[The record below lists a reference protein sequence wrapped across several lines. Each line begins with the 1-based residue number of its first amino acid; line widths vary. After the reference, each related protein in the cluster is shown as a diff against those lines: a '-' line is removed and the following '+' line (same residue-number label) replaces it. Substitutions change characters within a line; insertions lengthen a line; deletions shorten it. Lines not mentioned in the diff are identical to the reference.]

1 MFAEWFINYSRSD
14 GNNKASQFE
23 AVFAMLTDRQQFII
37 LDAIN
42 EPFRNLVLTSAQ
54 AFTGTSPLILTI
66 VQLQASIAILPPV
79 RVTMLGEIAVDLQ
92 AADLAIREEAISGK
106 RRLIQ
111 ADVLKWSDNPAMSQQ
126 LTIAQLKSDLA
137 MKIRTILGLDSI
149 AVLMQRYGLNTST
162 TTALYRS

>member
-1 MFAEWFINYSRSD
+1 MSHSLKRFPP
-14 GNNKASQFE
+14 
-23 AVFAMLTDRQQFII
+23 MLTDRQQFII

-42 EPFRNLVLTSAQ
+42 EPFRDVMLTSAH

-66 VQLQASIAILPPV
+66 VQLQSSIAILPLA
-79 RVTMLGEIAVDLQ
+79 RLDMLAEIATDLQ
-92 AADLAIREEAISGK
+92 SADTVMRQEAISGK

-137 MKIRTILGLDSI
+137 IKIRTILGLESV
-149 AVLMQRYGLNTST
+149 ALLMAKYGISNSTS
-162 TTALYRS
+162 TALYRS

>member
-1 MFAEWFINYSRSD
+1 
-14 GNNKASQFE
+14 
-23 AVFAMLTDRQQFII
+23 MLTDRQQFII

-42 EPFRNLVLTSAQ
+42 EPFRDVMLTSAH
-54 AFTGTSPLILTI
+54 AFTGTGQLILTI
-66 VQLQASIAILPPV
+66 VQLQASIAILPLA
-79 RVTMLGEIAVDLQ
+79 RLDMLAEIATDLQ
-92 AADLAIREEAISGK
+92 SADTVMRQEAISGK

-137 MKIRTILGLDSI
+137 IKIRTILGLESV
-149 AVLMQRYGLNTST
+149 ALLMAKYGISHST

>member
-1 MFAEWFINYSRSD
+1 MSHSLKRFPP
-14 GNNKASQFE
+14 
-23 AVFAMLTDRQQFII
+23 MLTDRQQFII

-42 EPFRNLVLTSAQ
+42 EPFRDVMLTSAH

-66 VQLQASIAILPPV
+66 VQLQSSIAILPPA
-79 RVTMLGEIAVDLQ
+79 RLDMLAEIATDLQ
-92 AADLAIREEAISGK
+92 SADTVMRQESISGK

-137 MKIRTILGLDSI
+137 IKIRTILGLESV
-149 AVLMQRYGLNTST
+149 ALLMAKYGISHST

>member
-1 MFAEWFINYSRSD
+1 
-14 GNNKASQFE
+14 
-23 AVFAMLTDRQQFII
+23 MLTDRQQFII

-42 EPFRNLVLTSAQ
+42 EPFRDVLLTSAH

-66 VQLQASIAILPPV
+66 VQLQSSIAILPPA
-79 RVTMLGEIAVDLQ
+79 RLDMLAEIATDLQ
-92 AADLAIREEAISGK
+92 SADTVMRQEAISGK

-137 MKIRTILGLDSI
+137 IKIRTILGLESV
-149 AVLMQRYGLNTST
+149 ALLMAKYGISHSN

>member
-1 MFAEWFINYSRSD
+1 MGIIKRHSLRRS
-14 GNNKASQFE
+14 FP
-23 AVFAMLTDRQQFII
+23 MLSDRQQFII

-42 EPFRNLVLTSAQ
+42 EPFRDLVLSSAQ

-66 VQLQASIAILPPV
+66 IQLQASLAILPPV
-79 RVTMLGEIAVDLQ
+79 RITMLEEIAVDLQ
-92 AADLAIREEAISGK
+92 SADVASRQEAISGK

-126 LTIAQLKSDLA
+126 LTIAQLKGDLA

-149 AVLMQRYGLNTST
+149 AMLMQKYGLSPSS

>member
-1 MFAEWFINYSRSD
+1 
-14 GNNKASQFE
+14 
-23 AVFAMLTDRQQFII
+23 MLTDRQQFII

-42 EPFRNLVLTSAQ
+42 EPFRDVMLTSAH

-66 VQLQASIAILPPV
+66 VQLQASIAILPLA
-79 RVTMLGEIAVDLQ
+79 RLDMLAEIATDLQ
-92 AADLAIREEAISGK
+92 SADTVMRQEAISGK

-137 MKIRTILGLDSI
+137 IKIRTILGLESV
-149 AVLMQRYGLNTST
+149 ALLMAKYGISNST

>member
-1 MFAEWFINYSRSD
+1 MSHSLKRFPP
-14 GNNKASQFE
+14 
-23 AVFAMLTDRQQFII
+23 MLTDRQQFII

-42 EPFRNLVLTSAQ
+42 EPFRDVMLTSAH

-66 VQLQASIAILPPV
+66 VQLQSSIAILPPA
-79 RVTMLGEIAVDLQ
+79 RLDMLAEIATDLQ
-92 AADLAIREEAISGK
+92 SADTVMRQEAISGK

-126 LTIAQLKSDLA
+126 LTIAQLKNDLA
-137 MKIRTILGLDSI
+137 IKIRTILGLESV
-149 AVLMQRYGLNTST
+149 ALLMAKYGISHST

>member
-1 MFAEWFINYSRSD
+1 MSHSLKRFPP
-14 GNNKASQFE
+14 
-23 AVFAMLTDRQQFII
+23 MLTDRQQFII

-42 EPFRNLVLTSAQ
+42 EPFRDVMLTSAH

-66 VQLQASIAILPPV
+66 VQLQSSIAILPLA
-79 RVTMLGEIAVDLQ
+79 RLDMLAEIATDLQ
-92 AADLAIREEAISGK
+92 SADTVMRQEAISGK

-126 LTIAQLKSDLA
+126 LTIAQLKNDLA
-137 MKIRTILGLDSI
+137 IKIRTILGLESV
-149 AVLMQRYGLNTST
+149 ALLMAKYGIRNST

>member
-1 MFAEWFINYSRSD
+1 
-14 GNNKASQFE
+14 
-23 AVFAMLTDRQQFII
+23 MLTDRQQFII

-42 EPFRNLVLTSAQ
+42 EPFRDLVLTSAQ

-66 VQLQASIAILPPV
+66 VQLQALLAILPPV
-79 RVTMLGEIAVDLQ
+79 RVTMLEEIAVDLQ
-92 AADLAIREEAISGK
+92 SADLALRQEAISGK

-162 TTALYRS
+162 TTALHRS

>member
-1 MFAEWFINYSRSD
+1 MSHSLKRFPP
-14 GNNKASQFE
+14 
-23 AVFAMLTDRQQFII
+23 MLTDRQQFII

-42 EPFRNLVLTSAQ
+42 EPFRDVMLTSAH

-66 VQLQASIAILPPV
+66 VQLQSSIAILPPA
-79 RVTMLGEIAVDLQ
+79 RLDMLAEIATDLQ
-92 AADLAIREEAISGK
+92 SADTVMRQEAISGK

-137 MKIRTILGLDSI
+137 IKIRTILGLESV
-149 AVLMQRYGLNTST
+149 ALLMAKYGISNSTS
-162 TTALYRS
+162 TALYRS

>member
-1 MFAEWFINYSRSD
+1 
-14 GNNKASQFE
+14 
-23 AVFAMLTDRQQFII
+23 MLTDRQQFII

-42 EPFRNLVLTSAQ
+42 EPFRDLVLTSAQ

-66 VQLQASIAILPPV
+66 IQLQASLAILPPV
-79 RVTMLGEIAVDLQ
+79 RITMLEEIAVDLQ
-92 AADLAIREEAISGK
+92 AADVANRQEAISGK

-149 AVLMQRYGLNTST
+149 AVLMQKYGLSPSS

>member
-1 MFAEWFINYSRSD
+1 
-14 GNNKASQFE
+14 
-23 AVFAMLTDRQQFII
+23 MLSDRQQFII

-42 EPFRNLVLTSAQ
+42 EPFRDLVLTSAQ

-66 VQLQASIAILPPV
+66 IQLQASLAILPPV
-79 RVTMLGEIAVDLQ
+79 RITMLEEIAVDLQ
-92 AADLAIREEAISGK
+92 AADVASRQEAISGK

-126 LTIAQLKSDLA
+126 LTIAQLKSELA

-149 AVLMQRYGLNTST
+149 AMLMQKYGLSPSS

>member
-1 MFAEWFINYSRSD
+1 
-14 GNNKASQFE
+14 
-23 AVFAMLTDRQQFII
+23 MLTDRQQFII

-42 EPFRNLVLTSAQ
+42 EPFRDVMLTSAH

-66 VQLQASIAILPPV
+66 VQLQSSIAILPPA
-79 RVTMLGEIAVDLQ
+79 RLDMLAEIATDLQ
-92 AADLAIREEAISGK
+92 SADTVMRQEAISGK

-137 MKIRTILGLDSI
+137 IKIRTILGLESV
-149 AVLMQRYGLNTST
+149 ALLMAKYGISNSTS
-162 TTALYRS
+162 TALYRS

>member
-1 MFAEWFINYSRSD
+1 
-14 GNNKASQFE
+14 
-23 AVFAMLTDRQQFII
+23 MLSDRQQFII

-42 EPFRNLVLTSAQ
+42 EPFRDLVLSSAQ

-66 VQLQASIAILPPV
+66 IQLQASLAILPPV
-79 RVTMLGEIAVDLQ
+79 RITMLEEIAVDLQ
-92 AADLAIREEAISGK
+92 SADVASRQEAISGK

-126 LTIAQLKSDLA
+126 LTIAQLKGDLA

-149 AVLMQRYGLNTST
+149 AMLMQKYGLSPSS

>member
-1 MFAEWFINYSRSD
+1 MSHSLKRFPP
-14 GNNKASQFE
+14 
-23 AVFAMLTDRQQFII
+23 MLTDRQQFII

-42 EPFRNLVLTSAQ
+42 EPFRDVMLTSAH

-66 VQLQASIAILPPV
+66 VQLQSSIAILPLA
-79 RVTMLGEIAVDLQ
+79 RLDMLAEIATDLQ
-92 AADLAIREEAISGK
+92 SADTVMRQEAISGK

-126 LTIAQLKSDLA
+126 LTIAQLKNDLA
-137 MKIRTILGLDSI
+137 IKIRTILGLESV
-149 AVLMQRYGLNTST
+149 ALLMAKYGISNST

>member
-1 MFAEWFINYSRSD
+1 
-14 GNNKASQFE
+14 
-23 AVFAMLTDRQQFII
+23 MLSDRQQFII

-42 EPFRNLVLTSAQ
+42 EPFRDLVLSSAQ

-66 VQLQASIAILPPV
+66 IQLQASLAILPPV
-79 RVTMLGEIAVDLQ
+79 RITMLEEIAVDLQ
-92 AADLAIREEAISGK
+92 AADVANRQEAISGK

-126 LTIAQLKSDLA
+126 LTIAQLKSELA

-149 AVLMQRYGLNTST
+149 AMVMQKYGLSPSS

>member
-1 MFAEWFINYSRSD
+1 
-14 GNNKASQFE
+14 
-23 AVFAMLTDRQQFII
+23 MLTDRQQFII

-42 EPFRNLVLTSAQ
+42 EPFRDVMLTSAH

-66 VQLQASIAILPPV
+66 VQLQASIAILPLA
-79 RVTMLGEIAVDLQ
+79 RLDMLAEIATDLQ
-92 AADLAIREEAISGK
+92 SADTVMRQEAISGK

-137 MKIRTILGLDSI
+137 IKIRTILGLESV
-149 AVLMQRYGLNTST
+149 ALLMAKYGISHST

>member
-1 MFAEWFINYSRSD
+1 MSHSLKRFPP
-14 GNNKASQFE
+14 
-23 AVFAMLTDRQQFII
+23 MLTDRQQFII

-42 EPFRNLVLTSAQ
+42 EPFRDVMLTSAH

-66 VQLQASIAILPPV
+66 VQLQASIAILPLA
-79 RVTMLGEIAVDLQ
+79 RLDMLAEIATDLQ
-92 AADLAIREEAISGK
+92 SADTVMRQEAISGK

-137 MKIRTILGLDSI
+137 IKIRTILGLESV
-149 AVLMQRYGLNTST
+149 ALLMAKYGISNSTS
-162 TTALYRS
+162 TALYRS